1 MPQVS
6 VNDAASPNLAVRAE
20 RLVLG
25 YPGKVAVDSS
35 TFAIP
40 RGSVTAVIG
49 PNGSGK
55 STLLNSIA
63 GILDP
68 LSGKLEV
75 PARTNGARE
84 ISYVLQNTKVNDAL
98 PITVHEV
105 VAMGRYP
112 DLGLFGRFDADD
124 RKAIDV
130 AMQRTGITEMATRH
144 LHELSGGQR
153 QRVFVAQGL
162 AQDHQVLMLDEPL
175 TGIDLPT
182 AQAIDE
188 VIHDE
193 RGRGCTVIMTTHDL
207 SEAMVADFVVLLSGR
222 VVAAGSPH
230 AVLTRHNLT
239 EAYGQGL
246 MHVDEGAIFID
257 DPAHVP
263 IPGRHAG
270 MKRTIHTDANP
281 SDVHHDDGAG

>member
-1 MPQVS
+1 MPLS
-6 VNDAASPNLAVRAE
+6 ETLPESLAVRAHD
-20 RLVLG
+20 LVLG
-25 YPGKVAVDSS
+25 YPGKVAVGSS
-35 TFAIP
+35 TFSIP

-55 STLLNSIA
+55 STLLNAIA
-63 GILDP
+63 GLLDP
-68 LSGKLEV
+68 LSGTIEV
-75 PARTNGARE
+75 RGRDNGARR
-84 ISYVLQNTKVNDAL
+84 IAYVLQNTKVNEAL
-98 PITVHEV
+98 PITVREV

-112 DLGLFGRFDADD
+112 GLGFYRQLSAADREAVD
-124 RKAIDV
+124 N
-130 AMQRTGITEMATRH
+130 AMRRTGVTDMSTRH

-162 AQDHQVLMLDEPL
+162 AQDHQILMLDEPL

-222 VVAAGSPH
+222 VVAAGSPDEI
-230 AVLTRHNLT
+230 LTRDNLT

-257 DPAHVP
+257 DPAHIP

-270 MKRTIHTDANP
+270 MRRTIHTDANP
-281 SDVHHDDGAG
+281 SDVHHGEDTC